1 MHAEGSGATLQDRGH
16 VTGTRGLH
24 KGATLRARS
33 YIQPELYFLAV
44 SGQFHDLG
52 SKEGKIDYVR
62 AEHPPEYRLVAPI
75 SWATLSVHVV
85 ASKASHAALE
95 VYIVSEG
102 TKLIASVTVCLSV
115 SDIQRRGER
124 RGANDACCHADE
136 RPGERTTL
144 LLVRVR

>member
-1 MHAEGSGATLQDRGH
+1 MPRGRGRPYRTVAMSLAREDYTRAPRCELGAT
-16 VTGTRGLH
+16 
-24 KGATLRARS
+24 

-115 SDIQRRGER
+115 SDIQRRGEH